1 MSTPPRD
8 RSTAPPPGPAA
19 VPVMALSALAFAA
32 FALCSAEFAL
42 VGLLLD
48 VSRDL
53 RVPVATA
60 GQLLSAYA
68 LVVAVGGPAVTALT
82 ARVAPRTLAAV
93 LLAVFAG
100 ANVLCALAPSFSL
113 LMAART
119 LGALTHSTFAAV
131 CVLIAVRISPPG
143 RQGTAIAWVSGGL
156 GLATVLGGPIGTAVG
171 QQWGWRATFW
181 CVTAAAALA
190 FAAVLILVP
199 RPATRVPEGAK
210 AAGAGVLK
218 RPQVLCA
225 LAVTAVSQA
234 GWFLLYSYIA
244 PLLRQAAGFGA
255 TATTVLL
262 FLFGLGGFAGNAVGG
277 RCADRSLRGT
287 LVGAL
292 AVLAG
297 ALALVSAVAHV
308 KGAVP
313 GAVLLIGAASGAL
326 VPALQSWVLGA
337 AGGGSALAVAAN
349 TSAFNLGN
357 AAGSWGGS
365 RLLAGGTDVTALG
378 WAGAVVVTAALA
390 GTAVALR
397 RRGRRP
403 TEAAARPTVSR

>member
-1 MSTPPRD
+1 MSSASASSSTTTPHDRD
-8 RSTAPPPGPAA
+8 PAPPPPPAT
-19 VPVMALSALAFAA
+19 VPVAALAALAFAA

-68 LVVAVGGPAVTALT
+68 LVVAVGGPVVTALT
-82 ARVAPRTLAAV
+82 ARVAPRTLAAA
-93 LLAVFAG
+93 LLAVLAA
-100 ANVLCALAPSFSL
+100 ANVLGALAPSFPL

-131 CVLIAVRISPPG
+131 CVLIAVRMSPPG

-156 GLATVLGGPIGTAVG
+156 GLATVLGGPVGTAVG

-181 CVTAAAALA
+181 CVTAAAAVA
-190 FAAVLILVP
+190 FAALVTLVP
-199 RPATRVPEGAK
+199 RSVTRGP
-210 AAGAGVLK
+210 AGARTAGARVLA
-218 RPQVLCA
+218 RPQVICA
-225 LAVTAVSQA
+225 LGVTAVSQA
-234 GWFLLYSYIA
+234 GWFLLYSYVA
-244 PLLRQAAGFGA
+244 PLLRDTTGYGA

-277 RCADRSLRGT
+277 RYADRSLRGT
-287 LVGAL
+287 LVVSL
-292 AVLAG
+292 TVLAG
-297 ALALVSAVAHV
+297 ALALVSAVAEA
-308 KGAVP
+308 KAAVP
-313 GAVLLIGAASGAL
+313 VAILLIGAASGAL
-326 VPALQSWVLGA
+326 VPPLQSWVLGA

-357 AAGSWGGS
+357 AAGS
-365 RLLAGGTDVTALG
+365 
-378 WAGAVVVTAALA
+378 
-390 GTAVALR
+390 
-397 RRGRRP
+397 
-403 TEAAARPTVSR
+403 